1 MPEFE
6 TDVLGAPYTVETIDL
21 PGDAEGLVQ
30 ATLVKRAAAAPTD
43 KAVLHV
49 HGFADYFFQTEYAE
63 WWNKRGYDFYA
74 IDLRKY
80 GRSIR
85 DHQTPNY
92 VADIREYFPELDEAW
107 ARVAERDAH
116 GHVVLSAHSTG
127 GLTVPLWANER
138 KHALAG
144 MVLNSP
150 WFDMQGPLWLRTL
163 GSQVVKQIGA
173 RRPKQEIPRAVS
185 GFYVRSLH
193 LDHEGEWD
201 FNLDWKPVQSW
212 PVYAGWL
219 AAVRNAHDELH
230 RGLDVR
236 CPVLVLTS
244 GATVYPREMGEEVHG
259 HDIVLEV
266 EQIRRWSS
274 AVGRHVTLVS
284 IDGAVHDVTLSRE
297 PVRKQVY
304 LELERFMDGYVD

>member
-6 TDVLGAPYTVETIDL
+6 TDVLGSPYTVETIDL
-21 PGDAEGLVQ
+21 PDDSEGVVQ

-63 WWNKRGYDFYA
+63 WWSARGYDFYA

-85 DHQTPNY
+85 DHQTVNY
-92 VADIREYFPELDEAW
+92 VADIREYFTDLDEAW
-107 ARVAERDAH
+107 TRVSERDAH

-138 KHALAG
+138 KHVLAG

-150 WFDMQGPLWLRTL
+150 WFDMQGPLWLRTV

-173 RRPKQEIPRAVS
+173 RRPKQAIPRNVS
-185 GFYVRSLH
+185 GLYVRSLH
-193 LDHEGEWD
+193 LDHEGEWQ

-219 AAVRNAHDELH
+219 AAIRNAQDELH
-230 RGLDVR
+230 RGLDIR

-244 GATVYPREMGEEVHG
+244 GATIYPREMSEEVHG

-266 EQIRRWSS
+266 QQIRRWSS
-274 AVGRHVTLVS
+274 AVGKHVTLVS
-284 IDGAVHDVTLSRE
+284 IDGAVHDVTLSRD